1 MGMVMKTKLES
12 TERVLTE
19 WKKTGKALQTQV
31 HRLTMQRN
39 AELLKQQRL
48 SMQISAAH
56 KQLAEAGIKVNG
68 LTNEQKALLAKKN
81 ALSQAED
88 AIKEK
93 DKVVIAKEDQHLQ
106 VCRLK
111 VRKLI
116 GSLRVCALKKGALKV
131 AYQTGEGKAARQLSR
146 VDVRLRKCEA
156 KSQLKLDLCR
166 KKQHA
171 AEALAGSAR
180 ARLQA
185 CTSFR
190 AKTTTLMGHMAK
202 AEATFQ
208 KCRKMLKIDEA
219 KLSKTMQ
226 INSGLTTALADK
238 QRKEKLASAKAKSLA
253 KGLKICEHVAKG
265 IEGKYK
271 SRLQRRNTAYNALL
285 KTWNTYKNKNKG
297 LKICEK
303 IAASQRV
310 AASVCEAK
318 LVGTKKELA
327 ACMGAENMLKQE
339 GASLAQLK
347 KMSHDKM
354 VKQVQIH
361 RKEVAV
367 CRVRLAGLN
376 AHLVE
381 CARCKAQ
388 MTHIK
393 TKFQGVAGYLKANAN
408 KWQKKDKLAN
418 LETSVQEKAKLM
430 REYKGA
436 MRSKLRKIK
445 KVLWTKAQG
454 SNKKWLR
461 ESLKKC
467 HATEVDI
474 HNKWVSGSQKGKMN
488 LELCRRAGK
497 VALKMEQ
504 NKCAR
509 VKTRAALA
517 ERSSNVALSMCN
529 RSSKRLDTRAA
540 LAARASKVAIDMCS
554 KKKDEYKVAAESCAK
569 P

>member
-1 MGMVMKTKLES
+1 MG
-12 TERVLTE
+12 
-19 WKKTGKALQTQV
+19 
-31 HRLTMQRN
+31 
-39 AELLKQQRL
+39 
-48 SMQISAAH
+48 
-56 KQLAEAGIKVNG
+56 
-68 LTNEQKALLAKKN
+68 
-81 ALSQAED
+81 
-88 AIKEK
+88 
-93 DKVVIAKEDQHLQ
+93 
-106 VCRLK
+106 
-111 VRKLI
+111 
-116 GSLRVCALKKGALKV
+116 
-131 AYQTGEGKAARQLSR
+131 
-146 VDVRLRKCEA
+146 
-156 KSQLKLDLCR
+156 
-166 KKQHA
+166 
-171 AEALAGSAR
+171 
-180 ARLQA
+180 
-185 CTSFR
+185 
-190 AKTTTLMGHMAK
+190 MGHMAK

-271 SRLQRRNTAYNALL
+271 SQLQHRNAAYNALL

-310 AASVCEAK
+310 TASVCEAK

-408 KWQKKDKLAN
+408 KW
-418 LETSVQEKAKLM
+418 QEKAKLM

-517 ERSSNVALSMCN
+517 ERSSNVALSMCK

>member
-1 MGMVMKTKLES
+1 MG
-12 TERVLTE
+12 
-19 WKKTGKALQTQV
+19 
-31 HRLTMQRN
+31 
-39 AELLKQQRL
+39 
-48 SMQISAAH
+48 
-56 KQLAEAGIKVNG
+56 
-68 LTNEQKALLAKKN
+68 
-81 ALSQAED
+81 
-88 AIKEK
+88 
-93 DKVVIAKEDQHLQ
+93 
-106 VCRLK
+106 
-111 VRKLI
+111 
-116 GSLRVCALKKGALKV
+116 
-131 AYQTGEGKAARQLSR
+131 
-146 VDVRLRKCEA
+146 
-156 KSQLKLDLCR
+156 
-166 KKQHA
+166 
-171 AEALAGSAR
+171 
-180 ARLQA
+180 
-185 CTSFR
+185 
-190 AKTTTLMGHMAK
+190 
-202 AEATFQ
+202 
-208 KCRKMLKIDEA
+208 
-219 KLSKTMQ
+219 
-226 INSGLTTALADK
+226 
-238 QRKEKLASAKAKSLA
+238 
-253 KGLKICEHVAKG
+253 
-265 IEGKYK
+265 
-271 SRLQRRNTAYNALL
+271 
-285 KTWNTYKNKNKG
+285 
-297 LKICEK
+297 EK

-418 LETSVQEKAKLM
+418 LEEKKEAAQARAMARGLSRAERQIARRDGQIKALEDKNKILETSVQEKAKLM

-454 SNKKWLR
+454 SNKKWL
-461 ESLKKC
+461 
-467 HATEVDI
+467 
-474 HNKWVSGSQKGKMN
+474 SGSQKGKMN

-517 ERSSNVALSMCN
+517 ERSSNVALSMCK